1 MGNPLGKSHVYLP
14 KYKTLMRYKAMAI
27 KLRQATE
34 TKDPKPTEYLL
45 RKPVHPVV
53 KGILSQSQVTFSI
66 IIDVI
71 DRHISPERIFDG

>member
-1 MGNPLGKSHVYLP
+1 
-14 KYKTLMRYKAMAI
+14 MRYKAMAI
-27 KLRQATE
+27 KLRQATG

-45 RKPVHPVV
+45 RSPVHPVV
-53 KGILSQSQVTFSI
+53 KEILSQSQVTFSI